1 MARADYDY
9 NIHSSDPSSITLTAY
24 RQYYDASDDNWI
36 RTDTSKYLSITFT
49 FPTHTREIEYLL
61 GDLYINQYPLTDYDD
76 WVDNVF
82 LFANDAPPLIKKFM
96 DALPTYEMKT
106 RNATGELVNA

>member
-9 NIHSSDPSSITLTAY
+9 NIWSDMPSQLTLTAY
-24 RQYYDASDDNWI
+24 QQYYDASDDNWI
-36 RTDTSKYLSITFT
+36 RTNTDKYFSIHFQ
-49 FPTHTREIEYLL
+49 FPEHNREIEYLL

-82 LFANDAPPLIKKFM
+82 LFANDAPPMIRNFM
-96 DALPTYEMKT
+96 DNLPNYQMET
-106 RNATGELVNA
+106 RNAKGELVNV

>member
-9 NIHSSDPSSITLTAY
+9 NIHSSDPSAITLTAY
-24 RQYYDASDDNWI
+24 QQYYDASDDNWI
-36 RTDTSKYLSITFT
+36 RTDTSKYFSITFQ
-49 FPTHTREIEYLL
+49 FPQDTREIEYLI

-82 LFANDAPPLIKKFM
+82 LFANDAPPLIKNFM
-96 DALPTYEMKT
+96 EALPTYEKPT
-106 RNATGELVNA
+106 KNGQGELIDA

>member
-9 NIHSSDPSSITLTAY
+9 NIWSNDRSSITLTAY
-24 RQYYDASDDNWI
+24 QQYYDASDDNWI
-36 RTDTSKYLSITFT
+36 RTDTFKYYSITFQ
-49 FPTHTREIEYLL
+49 FPQDTREIEYLI

-82 LFANDAPPLIKKFM
+82 LFANDAPPRIKDFM
-96 DALPTYEMKT
+96 DSLPNYEMPT
-106 RNATGELVNA
+106 RNREGELINV

>member
-9 NIHSSDPSSITLTAY
+9 NIHSSDPSTLTLTAY
-24 RQYYDASDDNWI
+24 QQYYDTSDDNWV
-36 RTDTSKYLSITFT
+36 RTDTFKYYSITFQ
-49 FPTHTREIEYLL
+49 FPQDTREIEYLL

-82 LFANDAPPLIKKFM
+82 LFANDAPPRIKNFM
-96 DALPTYEMKT
+96 DALPTYKMET
-106 RNATGELVNA
+106 RNSKELTNA

>member
-9 NIHSSDPSSITLTAY
+9 NIHSSDPASLTLTAY
-24 RQYYDASDDNWI
+24 QQYYDASDDNWI
-36 RTDTSKYLSITFT
+36 RTNTDKYYSIQFQ
-49 FPTHTREIEYLL
+49 FPEHNREIEYLL

-82 LFANDAPPLIKKFM
+82 LFANDAPPVIRNFM
-96 DALPTYEMKT
+96 DNLPNYQMET
-106 RNATGELVNA
+106 RNGKGELVNA

>member
-9 NIHSSDPSSITLTAY
+9 NIHSSDPSAITLTAY
-24 RQYYDASDDNWI
+24 QQYYDASDDNWV
-36 RTDTSKYLSITFT
+36 RTDTFKYYSITFQ
-49 FPTHTREIEYLL
+49 FPQDTREIEYLI

-82 LFANDAPPLIKKFM
+82 LFANDAPPAIKNFM
-96 DALPTYEMKT
+96 DSLPSYTMETQNSKE
-106 RNATGELVNA
+106 ELINV